1 MTEEDTLIQN
11 MTEEDTL
18 IQNIIGQIKAI
29 KNIEV
34 ANKGFVREIK
44 TEVENLKPLVDQLL
58 NKIVLNITSLN
69 GELDKYNELNDKYN
83 NLVNDTNELKKLVS
97 EAIQEKDEMII
108 RQTDTGNE
116 ASKEKEILLEQ
127 INSLNKKIDTLENEK
142 AALNTEKETLNSRIQ
157 KLNEGLKQIQ
167 IQLEDLN
174 NNVIQS
180 SELTDILKKIKEFTS
195 YVGQIDINTLF
206 DKKKLTGRGGRRR
219 HGRKH
224 STKKMKKGM
233 KKGMMMRGGF
243 IAEYNFKP
251 KTYRRRRNNKKR
263 SSSTKSSRKNSSSTI
278 TSRMKT
284 TSSY

>member
-1 MTEEDTLIQN
+1 

-18 IQNIIGQIKAI
+18 IQNIIGQIQAI

-34 ANKGFVREIK
+34 ANQGFVREIK
-44 TEVENLKPLVDQLL
+44 AEVENLKPLVDQLL

-69 GELDKYNELNDKYN
+69 GELDKYNELDDKYN
-83 NLVNDTNELKKLVS
+83 NLVIETNELKEQVKKT
-97 EAIQEKDEMII
+97 IQEKDKMIVSL
-108 RQTDTGNE
+108 TDTGDT
-116 ASKEKEILLEQ
+116 ASKENKILLEQ
-127 INSLNKKIDTLENEK
+127 INSLTEKIKTLEQEK
-142 AALNTEKETLNSRIQ
+142 VALNTEKETLNSRIR

-180 SELTDILKKIKEFTS
+180 SELTDILTKIKEFTE
-195 YVGQIDINTLF
+195 YVKTIDLK
-206 DKKKLTGRGGRRR
+206 DVLSKKGRRR
-219 HGRKH
+219 KHGRKFV
-224 STKKMKKGM
+224 TRKMKKRAM
-233 KKGMMMRGGF
+233 KGGY
-243 IAEYNFKP
+243 IAYYKP